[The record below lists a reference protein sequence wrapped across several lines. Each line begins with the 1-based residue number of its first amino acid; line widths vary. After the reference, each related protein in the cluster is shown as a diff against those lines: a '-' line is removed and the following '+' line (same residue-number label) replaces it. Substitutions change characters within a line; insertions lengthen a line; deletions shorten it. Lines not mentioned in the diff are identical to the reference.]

1 MHEHITKSVIISENI
16 FNWINRALVITS
28 SIFLCR
34 NHNHLI
40 RLVNFCFKL
49 TMESWFRK
57 IRRFGGLL
65 AFLSAGNE
73 SEEHPYGIKFLS
85 VFKNKSW
92 KSLDNSS
99 DQMISYANR
108 ANGETSQYIILKVA
122 DTFKPCPFLLAYSM
136 AKNTRRQWWYI
147 SRAHESAY
155 CFFVFDIFI

>member
-57 IRRFGGLL
+57 IRRFGLL
-65 AFLSAGNE
+65 AFQQEMSRRNTLMESSFCLCLKINRGNLSIT
-73 SEEHPYGIKFLS
+73 PLIKWYLMRTEPMVKQVSILFL
-85 VFKNKSW
+85 
-92 KSLDNSS
+92 
-99 DQMISYANR
+99 
-108 ANGETSQYIILKVA
+108 LKVA
-122 DTFKPCPFLLAYSM
+122 DTFKPCPFFLAYSM